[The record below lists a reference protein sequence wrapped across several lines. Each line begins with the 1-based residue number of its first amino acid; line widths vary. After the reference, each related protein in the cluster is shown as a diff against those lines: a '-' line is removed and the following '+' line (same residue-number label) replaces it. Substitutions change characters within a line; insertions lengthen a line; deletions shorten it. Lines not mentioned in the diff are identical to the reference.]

1 MSDGHGSKR
10 SSDGLISASIVAV
23 ALLAVAGLSIF
34 WGYSKQVEYYRNA
47 DQNSSEYTRNT
58 YAPEADRC
66 IILPRE
72 SQSDCIAEAS
82 NKERT
87 YRRDEQDLAAQKTSA
102 VWAYL
107 MGSAALIGMIL
118 SAFGVFLV
126 WRTFSAT
133 REGNLIA
140 RDIGEKQVRAYLD
153 IKDVSFSVNPG
164 TFSPGIEVFVTN
176 SGQSPSLEVEAC
188 FRVVINGANG
198 IESKFDFFF
207 ELPDIPS
214 SGEKDRRQI
223 NGDVVLKNS
232 DWGKDWENIEHVSIQ
247 TAVFAYSVF
256 DKEISASSFHAYR
269 WSYKTFDKAVRQGLS
284 RLDDDSTSHPMGVWF
299 ADAQKARKRRRTN

>member
-133 REGNLIA
+133 RESNLIT
-140 RDIGEKQVRAYLD
+140 REIGEAQVRAYIRVSIQGIGDGAVIQNETCPAFELKMDNVGQTPAYKVRHIAFAGKLPKIFPHPCRDLAVKHPDSHWVETSLFPRDD
-153 IKDVSFSVNPG
+153 IKASIDSTLTWGEIFPLLETNDTHTYYVAGVIWYQDVFERDHKRRFCFKV
-164 TFSPGIEVFVTN
+164 
-176 SGQSPSLEVEAC
+176 SLEVYPDAPRKGKMIAHYPI
-188 FRVVINGANG
+188 FSMANAHND
-198 IESKFDFFF
+198 E
-207 ELPDIPS
+207 
-214 SGEKDRRQI
+214 
-223 NGDVVLKNS
+223 
-232 DWGKDWENIEHVSIQ
+232 
-247 TAVFAYSVF
+247 T
-256 DKEISASSFHAYR
+256 
-269 WSYKTFDKAVRQGLS
+269 
-284 RLDDDSTSHPMGVWF
+284 
-299 ADAQKARKRRRTN
+299 